1 VKRFAAA
8 TLSIALLAGQAPAQ
22 NAPEARLAHIEAAIA
37 QDRLTQAELMLGNAV
52 PTDPREALL
61 YADLRLAQKRHAD
74 ALPVYRQVQQA
85 VPSEGAA
92 WRGAGMAL
100 LHLGQVKE
108 AEASLREAVSR
119 SAGDWR
125 SWNALGVALDKQ
137 GRWGE
142 SATAYDRALALAPG
156 TAAILNNRAYSL
168 ILQRRY
174 DDALP
179 LLEQAQAQ
187 DRSDRQVAVNLQ
199 LVRGMTGEAPKRG
212 ANETR
217 GQWAARLNTAGY
229 GALMA
234 GDLKRAQ
241 SLFARAL
248 EVSET
253 HYEAAA
259 RNLERVEAALK
270 R

>member
-1 VKRFAAA
+1 MKRFAAA

-22 NAPEARLAHIEAAIA
+22 TAPDARLAHIEAAIA

-61 YADLRLAQKRHAD
+61 YADLRLAQKRYTD
-74 ALPVYRQVQQA
+74 ALPVYRQVQQLA
-85 VPSEGAA
+85 PSDAAA

-119 SAGDWR
+119 GERDWR

-137 GRWGE
+137 ARWQE
-142 SATAYDRALALAPG
+142 SAAAYDRALALAPG
-156 TAAILNNRAYSL
+156 SAIIINNQAYSL
-168 ILQRRY
+168 ILQRRF

-179 LLEQAQAQ
+179 LLEAAHAR
-187 DRSDRQVAVNLQ
+187 DRSDQQVAVNLQ
-199 LVRGMTGEAPKRG
+199 LARGMTGKAPKRG

-217 GQWAARLNTAGY
+217 SQWAARLNTAGY

-234 GDLKRAQ
+234 GDLKHAQ